1 MGALDEVQAQA
12 GQVVSRRKVQVCGL
26 YVATIGKPTSYGGGN
41 IYPGARDLGTFAKVS
56 PSTAA
61 YLATAFGRRVP
72 RPGYE
77 IQLCNDVW
85 LSQLKRFR
93 TGPRG
98 GYEPRGKGQ
107 FEVVRHASGGLRGGK
122 KRRR

>member
-1 MGALDEVQAQA
+1 M
-12 GQVVSRRKVQVCGL
+12 SRKRVPICGL
-26 YVATIGKPTSYGGGN
+26 LVPTIGKPETHGGGH
-41 IYPGARDLGTFAKVS
+41 IYPGARDLGTTARVS
-56 PSTAA
+56 ASTAA
-61 YLATAFGRRVP
+61 YLATAFGYRLP

-77 IQLCNDVW
+77 IQLCKDVW

-98 GYEPRGKGQ
+98 GLQPRGKGQ
-107 FEVVRHASGGLRGGK
+107 FKITRNAFGGLRGGK

>member
-1 MGALDEVQAQA
+1 MRG
-12 GQVVSRRKVQVCGL
+12 RRKVQICGL
-26 YVATIGKPTSYGGGN
+26 YVPTIGKPESYGGGH
-41 IYPGARDLGTFAKVS
+41 IYPGARDLGAVARVS
-56 PSTAA
+56 ASTAR
-61 YLATAFGRRVP
+61 YLATAFGRGYDQP

-77 IQLCNDVW
+77 IELCKDVW
-85 LSQLKRFR
+85 LRQLKRFR

-107 FEVVRHASGGLRGGK
+107 YEVVRHASGGMKGLRGR